1 MCSFASGQD
10 HPLSMTLGKN
20 AEVVLQKAQKSAAS
34 EGATLLAAGTV
45 LHLMTFFWGPWGE
58 SFRMTNDQGSRGEW
72 SYGSSHSLFFVAKSG
87 EAMSYDGEFPNHMM
101 AIKTGSFPPFY
112 IIGDFAGG
120 NRNANLISIES
131 ADSRLDS

>member
-1 MCSFASGQD
+1 MELWVF
-10 HPLSMTLGKN
+10 
-20 AEVVLQKAQKSAAS
+20 
-34 EGATLLAAGTV
+34 
-45 LHLMTFFWGPWGE
+45 TFPIF
-58 SFRMTNDQGSRGEW
+58 RGEIR
-72 SYGSSHSLFFVAKSG
+72 G